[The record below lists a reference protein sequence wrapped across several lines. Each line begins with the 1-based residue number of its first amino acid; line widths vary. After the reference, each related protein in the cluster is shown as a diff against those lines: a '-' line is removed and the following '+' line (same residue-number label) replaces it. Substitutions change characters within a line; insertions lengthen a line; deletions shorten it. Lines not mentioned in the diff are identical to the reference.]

1 MTDLQDFGS
10 VKLIDRNRWVLAR
23 QLDSDAGTLVTRK
36 VRDLGLEVLHEK
48 RVATIKTDADNNVT
62 GILFEDGEEINC
74 SCICF
79 AVCFFFPMR
88 RATLADIALDWH
100 KTARRIRYSGGY
112 PVCWKRW
119 LCRQRKSTNISPRY
133 LCHWGM
139 RQLGEPNVRHHRP
152 RYRNGRHP
160 RIQPDKPPQ
169 RTKDLQ
175 ATRPK
180 HKIEALGCGRRQL
193 R

>member
-1 MTDLQDFGS
+1 MLGLEAAKAMTDLQDFGS

-79 AVCFFFPMR
+79 AVCFFSQCGMPHLL
-88 RATLADIALDWH
+88 TAL
-100 KTARRIRYSGGY
+100 
-112 PVCWKRW
+112 
-119 LCRQRKSTNISPRY
+119 
-133 LCHWGM
+133 
-139 RQLGEPNVRHHRP
+139 
-152 RYRNGRHP
+152 
-160 RIQPDKPPQ
+160 
-169 RTKDLQ
+169 
-175 ATRPK
+175 
-180 HKIEALGCGRRQL
+180 
-193 R
+193 